1 MSHSCSHELKIT
13 KGRLIVS
20 TSSDHK
26 MRLYD
31 ASSNT
36 PLALPPSTA
45 LKYKA
50 PKNFLP
56 EKSTYRIDHRHVS
69 RMLAARHRL
78 PCQSPLPIRIR
89 ANQNRQ
95 SGPTL
100 SEIASTST
108 TSAALG
114 YWPVHYSADSFR
126 FDIDDTPAQDRTSPW
141 SSDDETLSRSTS
153 STISSFASVNP
164 SRRTSWYGIK
174 PIGIRQG
181 AYTNREV
188 ESAADDSSFAAGD
201 AWWEASGL
209 STASSPRWT
218 VRRPTTLVKDLRTR
232 PPTPRKVKPA
242 GFVQRDTDRV
252 MSLFPT
258 SGAGKNRESPS
269 RFFVS
274 TYDGWETF
282 ASRFDQDGQYLPSS
296 KSQSNDRVPEKPLPW
311 KKDSG
316 IDTRKH
322 QYRIKA
328 SDTATTCD
336 TSDSSK
342 EDLPHVS
349 AARKR
354 PEAVSGKPMPP
365 PCRRVPILL
374 GHILEEKYQQS
385 RRLRNAKTTI
395 DEVGFP
401 LCAGSSQDSM
411 MLIMKNEDNSCS
423 LATTFVRGTT
433 GQWSEIVTL

>member
-1 MSHSCSHELKIT
+1 
-13 KGRLIVS
+13 
-20 TSSDHK
+20 

-45 LKYKA
+45 LKYRA

-56 EKSTYRIDHRHVS
+56 EKPTHHIDHRKVS
-69 RMLAARHRL
+69 RVLAARHRL
-78 PCQSPLPIRIR
+78 PCQSPLPRPIR
-89 ANQNRQ
+89 ANQYSYRP

-114 YWPVHYSADSFR
+114 YWPVHYSTDSFR
-126 FDIDDTPAQDRTSPW
+126 FDIDDTPTPNRTAAW
-141 SSDDETLSRSTS
+141 SSDDETFSRSTS

-164 SRRTSWYGIK
+164 TRRTNWYGIK

-181 AYTNREV
+181 AYTDREV
-188 ESAADDSSFAAGD
+188 ESAEDDSSFAAGD

-209 STASSPRWT
+209 STASSPRWQ
-218 VRRPTTLVKDLRTR
+218 VRRPTTLVKDLRSR
-232 PPTPRKVKPA
+232 PPTPRKVKPVGSVRKA
-242 GFVQRDTDRV
+242 TDRMV
-252 MSLFPT
+252 SLFPT
-258 SGAGKNRESPS
+258 SATSKNRESPG
-269 RFFVS
+269 RFVVS

-282 ASRFDQDGQYLPSS
+282 SSQFGQDGQYLPST
-296 KSQSNDRVPEKPLPW
+296 KLPSNDFVPEKPLPW
-311 KKDSG
+311 KKNSG
-316 IDTRKH
+316 IDIRKQHH
-322 QYRIKA
+322 QIKA

-342 EDLPHVS
+342 EDLPKV
-349 AARKR
+349 AADRTR
-354 PEAVSGKPMPP
+354 PKAMSGKPMSP

-374 GHILEEKYQQS
+374 GHILEEKYQQT
-385 RRLRNAKTTI
+385 RRLRDAKTTI

-401 LCAGSSQDSM
+401 LSAGISQDSM
-411 MLIMKNEDNSCS
+411 MLITKNEDNSCS
-423 LATTFVRGTT
+423 LATTFVRATT
-433 GQWSEIVTL
+433 GQWTEIVTL

>member
-1 MSHSCSHELKIT
+1 
-13 KGRLIVS
+13 
-20 TSSDHK
+20 

-56 EKSTYRIDHRHVS
+56 EQSVHHIDHRKVS
-69 RMLAARHRL
+69 KAMVASHRL
-78 PCQSPLPIRIR
+78 PCQSPLPKPIR
-89 ANQNRQ
+89 AKQSRF

-114 YWPVHYSADSFR
+114 YWPVQYSTDSFR
-126 FDIDDTPAQDRTSPW
+126 FDIDDTAAPNRTAAW
-141 SSDDETLSRSTS
+141 LSDDETFSRSTS
-153 STISSFASVNP
+153 STISSFASVDP
-164 SRRTSWYGIK
+164 TRRTNWYGIK
-174 PIGIRQG
+174 PIDIRQG
-181 AYTNREV
+181 AYKSREV
-188 ESAADDSSFAAGD
+188 DAGEDDSSFAAGD

-209 STASSPRWT
+209 STASSPRWE
-218 VRRPTTLVKDLRTR
+218 VRRPNTLVKDLRTR
-232 PPTPRKVKPA
+232 PPTPRKAKPV
-242 GFVQRDTDRV
+242 GSVQKGTDRV
-252 MSLFPT
+252 VPLFPT
-258 SGAGKNRESPS
+258 SVAGKSRESPG

-282 ASRFDQDGQYLPSS
+282 SSRFDQHGQRRPTT
-296 KSQSNDRVPEKPLPW
+296 KPPNKNRVPEKPLPW
-311 KKDSG
+311 KTYSG
-316 IDTRKH
+316 VDASTRKQQH
-322 QYRIKA
+322 RIQA

-342 EDLPHVS
+342 EDLPNKGAVTED
-349 AARKR
+349 RKR
-354 PEAVSGKPMPP
+354 PDAVPGKHMPP

-374 GHILEEKYQQS
+374 GHILEEKYQQT
-385 RRLRNAKTTI
+385 RRLRDAKTTI

-401 LCAGSSQDSM
+401 LSAGSSRDSM
-411 MLIMKNEDNSCS
+411 MLIMKNQDDTCS
-423 LATTFVRGTT
+423 LATTFVRATT

>member
-1 MSHSCSHELKIT
+1 
-13 KGRLIVS
+13 
-20 TSSDHK
+20 

-45 LKYKA
+45 LKYKP

-56 EKSTYRIDHRHVS
+56 DQSIHRIDHRKVTK
-69 RMLAARHRL
+69 RLAASNRL
-78 PCQSPLPIRIR
+78 PCQSPLPKQFR
-89 ANQNRQ
+89 ANQHRH

-114 YWPVHYSADSFR
+114 YWPVQYSNDSFR
-126 FDIDDTPAQDRTSPW
+126 FDIDDTPAPNRAPAW
-141 SSDDETLSRSTS
+141 SSDDESFSRSTS
-153 STISSFASVNP
+153 STISSFASVYP
-164 SRRTSWYGIK
+164 TLRTNWYGIK
-174 PIGIRQG
+174 PIDVRQG
-181 AYTNREV
+181 AYKNREV
-188 ESAADDSSFAAGD
+188 ESSGDDSSFAAGD

-209 STASSPRWT
+209 SIASSPRWQ
-218 VRRPTTLVKDLRTR
+218 VRRPSTLVKDLRTR
-232 PPTPRKVKPA
+232 PPTPHKVKSV
-242 GFVQRDTDRV
+242 GSVQRDADRV
-252 MSLFPT
+252 VSLFP
-258 SGAGKNRESPS
+258 SSAGGKHRESPD

-282 ASRFDQDGQYLPSS
+282 SSRFDQDGQFVTSTKPPID
-296 KSQSNDRVPEKPLPW
+296 DRVPEKPLPW
-311 KKDSG
+311 KKHSG
-316 IDTRKH
+316 IDTRKQQH
-322 QYRIKA
+322 RIQA

-342 EDLPHVS
+342 EDPPSVS
-349 AARKR
+349 AAPKR
-354 PEAVSGKPMPP
+354 PEALYGKPMPP

-374 GHILEEKYQQS
+374 GHILEERYQQT
-385 RRLRNAKTTI
+385 RRLRDAKTTI

-401 LCAGSSQDSM
+401 LCAGSRHDAM
-411 MLIMKNEDNSCS
+411 MLIMKNEDNSCR
-423 LATTFVRGTT
+423 LATTFVRATT